1 MEGVLKG
8 DHKNI
13 GEVLEM
19 KEWGELDHD
28 NVGE

>member
-1 MEGVLKG
+1 LKG

-28 NVGE
+28 NVGEWL